1 MSLLEISLWNFTRP
15 VPARQRHEVP
25 GVKTTLR
32 GLNQFDL
39 GGRKGQFSDGAPSS
53 GPQGWPT
60 HPQVQESEQSRA
72 CTVKKARLEIIAGMH
87 CY

>member
-53 GPQGWPT
+53 GQLFL
-60 HPQVQESEQSRA
+60 
-72 CTVKKARLEIIAGMH
+72 TVLTNLEYADG
-87 CY
+87 CAALC